1 MSLDISPVG
10 VHPADAL
17 KVFPTSFKERLR
29 PSLKELGRRLPIV
42 SVATWTDPRD
52 QRELA
57 KQMMVGPPPA
67 EQNEI
72 SLTAFADFADE
83 MEWELPDE
91 FPRLIAGPKAAKKAP
106 WKDLPLEKKE
116 RESLLIIIAVLVG
129 EKQLEHPSS
138 AAESIERK
146 VLAMGLDKPKQRR
159 ILDHLN
165 RAKAVIADR
174 KA

>member
-1 MSLDISPVG
+1 M
-10 VHPADAL
+10 DAA
-17 KVFPTSFKERLR
+17 KAFPRSFKDRLR
-29 PSLKELGRRLPIV
+29 PSINELGRRLPIV
-42 SVATWTDPRD
+42 SIAKWNRPKD

-57 KQMMVGPPPA
+57 MQAMAGPPPA
-67 EQNEI
+67 YQHEI

-83 MEWELPDE
+83 MEWVLPDW
-91 FPRLIAGPKAAKKAP
+91 FPRMGDAVKSTKKAS
-106 WKDLPLEKKE
+106 WKEIPLEKKE
-116 RESLLIIIAVLVG
+116 RESLLTIIAALVG

-138 AAESIERK
+138 AAENIERK